1 MLSDNN
7 QEEIKL
13 NKNKTSFKTIKPK
26 FAVIGAGHGG
36 KAMAAHLA
44 LKGFSVKL
52 YNRTLAKILPIIKM
66 KGIEVEGEVSG
77 FGKIE
82 LATDNISDAIEG
94 SDVILVAVPAFAHA
108 SIAERCAPYLKD
120 GQIVLLNP
128 GRTCGALE
136 FINILRERGN
146 KNDVTVAEAQT
157 FIYASRGMGPASVK
171 IFRIK
176 QAIPVG
182 AIPAIK
188 TEKILDIINKAYPEF
203 ISATSVIET
212 SFNNIGAVFH
222 PAITLLNASRIEST
236 MGNFQFYIEG
246 VTNAVAKVL
255 EAVDKE
261 RVEVAY
267 TLRCKNVLSALDWL
281 TMAYNVVEDNLFDG
295 IHSNPGYYGIM
306 APKTINTRY
315 IKEDVPMSLVP
326 ISEFGRLFGVSTKAI
341 DSLIEL
347 ANVIFKTDFRKSGRN
362 LTRLGLENLSLDQI
376 RNVFINGYP
385 NNF

>member
-1 MLSDNN
+1 MS
-7 QEEIKL
+7 
-13 NKNKTSFKTIKPK
+13 KTK

-36 KAMAAHLA
+36 KAIAAHLA
-44 LKGFSVKL
+44 IKGFPVKL
-52 YNRTLAKILPIIKM
+52 YNRTLSKIIPIIKM
-66 KGIEVEGEVSG
+66 KGIEVEGEING
-77 FGKIE
+77 FGKLD
-82 LATDNISDAIEG
+82 LASDNISEVVDGA
-94 SDVILVAVPAFAHA
+94 DVILVAVPAFAHA
-108 SIAERCAPYLKD
+108 AIAERCAPYLTD
-120 GQIVLLNP
+120 GQIVMLNP

-146 KNDVTVAEAQT
+146 KKDLTVAEAQT

-176 QAIPVG
+176 QAIPVA
-182 AIPAIK
+182 AIPAVR
-188 TEKILDIINKAYPEF
+188 TDEALDKINQAFPEF

-246 VTNAVAKVL
+246 VTPSVAKVL

-267 TLRCKNVLSALDWL
+267 VLRCKNVLTALDWL
-281 TMAYNVVEDNLFDG
+281 TMAYNVIEDNLFDG

-306 APKTINTRY
+306 APKTINVRY
-315 IKEDVPMSLVP
+315 ITEDIPMSLVP
-326 ISEFGRLFGVSTKAI
+326 IAEFGRIFGVETKITDALI
-341 DSLIEL
+341 DL
-347 ANVIFKTDFRKSGRN
+347 ANIIFKIDFRKVGRN
-362 LTRLGLENLSLDQI
+362 LNRLRLENKSLEQI
-376 RNVFINGYP
+376 RNVFIDGSHE
-385 NNF
+385 